1 MNAVP
6 QRIVVGVSA
15 DPDADELTLSSCDRH
30 TFSHV
35 AWLAER
41 LGAEVHLVHVVDF
54 IDERLGEEADN
65 VDGPVKAALRDAL
78 EALAD
83 TTTAQ
88 TEISFRR
95 GKPWRQLIA
104 EAEEW
109 TADLIAVSPRRDSL
123 GLADRI
129 FHGSTAA
136 RILRRAK
143 TSVWVVD
150 REAHV
155 PIDKVLAL
163 IDGSPVSR
171 MVLDTAGALSQAL
184 EGDRFALRSLDYPE
198 DIIMKRQPDAKEA
211 VATYH
216 RAVQDRARAELEAL
230 VGDHPCEVLFSE
242 DWVVRAAP
250 RVIEEKDIDLV
261 VLSATSRTGLAD
273 LLGSTA
279 EKLLQRSIASAWV
292 VHPDAE

>member
-1 MNAVP
+1 MHDVP

-15 DPDADELTLSSCDRH
+15 EPEADELTLSACDRH
-30 TFSHV
+30 TFAHV

-41 LGAEVHLVHVVDF
+41 VDAEIHLVHVIDF
-54 IDERLGEEADN
+54 IDERLGEEEDN

-83 TTTAQ
+83 TTSAK
-88 TEISFRR
+88 TEIVFRR

-104 EAEEW
+104 EAEAW
-109 TADLIAVSPRRDSL
+109 DADLIAVSPRRESL
-123 GLADRI
+123 GLTDRI

-136 RILRRAK
+136 RVLRRSER
-143 TSVWVVD
+143 SVWVVD
-150 REAHV
+150 REAHT
-155 PIDKVLAL
+155 PIEKVLAL
-163 IDGSPVSR
+163 VDGSPVSQL
-171 MVLDTAGALSQAL
+171 VLDAAGALTQAL
-184 EGDRFALRSLDYPE
+184 GGKRYALRCLDYPE
-198 DIIMKRQPDAKEA
+198 DISMKRLADAEEA
-211 VATYH
+211 IAEYH
-216 RAVQDRARAELEAL
+216 RAVHDKAKAELDAL

-250 RVIEEKDIDLV
+250 KVIEQHDIDLV
-261 VLSATSRTGLAD
+261 VLSSTSRTGLAD

-292 VHPDAE
+292 VQPKND